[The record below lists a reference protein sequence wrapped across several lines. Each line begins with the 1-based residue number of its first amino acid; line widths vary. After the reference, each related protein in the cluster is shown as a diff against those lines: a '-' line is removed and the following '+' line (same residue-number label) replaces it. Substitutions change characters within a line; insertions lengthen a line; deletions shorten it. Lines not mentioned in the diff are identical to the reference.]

1 MSAPNIV
8 VVGDGGVGKSCI
20 ICRYVRDRFTEDYEP
35 TIEGVS
41 ETVMK
46 LGSGKELPVKL
57 TDTAGQEDFSS
68 VRDLAMGQGDAFI
81 IVFSL
86 IEFKSLKMAEDLL
99 ERLNTDRV
107 TRNLPF
113 LFVLAGNKCDMASQR
128 TVAKADA
135 EAVAS
140 KYKGNY
146 FETSAK
152 TGEGV
157 KEMCA
162 DLGEKLLAQQRKK
175 KEDDAA
181 ADGHKHKHKSHS
193 DAPAAEGGGGGGGG
207 CCEVA

>member
-1 MSAPNIV
+1 MSAQTPNIV

-20 ICRYVRDRFTEDYEP
+20 ICRYVRDRFTETYEP

-46 LGSGKELPVKL
+46 LGSGKELPVRL

-81 IVFSL
+81 VVFSL
-86 IEFKSLKMAEDLL
+86 IEFKSLKMAEDLM
-99 ERLNTDRV
+99 ERLSGQRTQEQK
-107 TRNLPF
+107 PF

-135 EAVAS
+135 EALAG
-140 KYKGNY
+140 KYKGGY

-162 DLGEKLLAQQRKK
+162 DLGEKLLAEQRRKK
-175 KEDDAA
+175 EEEAA
-181 ADGHKHKHKSHS
+181 ADGRKHKHKSHA
-193 DAPAAEGGGGGGGG
+193 DPAAAAPECGP
-207 CCEVA
+207 CCSVA

>member
-1 MSAPNIV
+1 MAAVPNIV

-68 VRDLAMGQGDAFI
+68 VRDLAMSQGDAFI
-81 IVFSL
+81 VVFSL

-99 ERLNTDRV
+99 EGIRTNRA
-107 TRNLPF
+107 NKGLPF
-113 LFVLAGNKCDMASQR
+113 NFVLAGNKCDMASQR

-162 DLGEKLLAQQRKK
+162 DLGEQLLALQRKK
-175 KEDDAA
+175 KEDEAA
-181 ADGHKHKHKSHS
+181 ADGRKHKHKSHS
-193 DAPAAEGGGGGGGG
+193 DGPEPAAEGGG
-207 CCEVA
+207 CCSVA